1 MSSVEYSTLLERVE
15 AIERRL
21 SRIET
26 ALTKLVSI
34 DQVTQL
40 GLLRQTELSD
50 LDTRMDSVEER
61 VTGLEAFH
69 QD

>member
-1 MSSVEYSTLLERVE
+1 MSTVEYNTLLERVE
-15 AIERRL
+15 AIETRL

-40 GLLRQTELSD
+40 GLLRQTELST
-50 LDTRMDSVEER
+50 LDTRMDSVEQR
-61 VTGLEAFH
+61 IVALEQFH
-69 QD
+69 KA